1 MANEITVAESDV
13 QDALG
18 EPNAD
23 ATFEA
28 TEAELLVNDELVP
41 HAGTGSN
48 VQDRLEKTAVLI
60 AAAAVSDDGGDG
72 VLSSITQG
80 SAQISYAT
88 DSEDASTYW
97 KRAVRLDPTGQLVN
111 IDKPT
116 ASIGVP
122 DVRGGR

>member
-1 MANEITVAESDV
+1 MATDITVTESDV

-18 EPNAD
+18 DPD
-23 ATFEA
+23 ASAGFEA

-41 HAGTGSN
+41 HAGHGEKT
-48 VQDRLEKTAVLI
+48 QDRLEKTGVLI
-60 AAAAVSDDGGDG
+60 AAAAVHDDGGDG

-88 DSEDASTYW
+88 NNDDALTYW
-97 KRAVRLDPTGQLVN
+97 NRAVRLDPTGRLVN
-111 IDKPT
+111 TDKPT
-116 ASIGVP
+116 ASLGVP